1 MHLSPSRMKTP
12 WVSSGNR
19 AQGTLA
25 GLVAVLLTLAT
36 PLAGCGLQDDDEKAA
51 AELDVNS
58 RYTVE
63 SVHFP
68 GHSNL
73 SISDPLRSE
82 LDKVV
87 GAKYD
92 RPTLE
97 RLADRLRS
105 ELRVTDVKVNAT
117 RGTEPDRVIVNFE
130 VNSRSQKFD
139 LNVAKFLY
147 DSKEGWSGDGNA
159 TTYVKGNS
167 FTFGLVSDGD
177 SLVERYAGI
186 RAKFERKHLGTD
198 RLGFKFEFDSYHE
211 MWNQATLD
219 QAQPG
224 DIYRSRQVFTPEA
237 TLVIAQ
243 PLEWSFGVS
252 FARLRVPYS
261 SSESSFDTGGGGAAA
276 AKTESS
282 NAVVN
287 TLRYHQRWG
296 SAHDPQEQEATAVYS
311 VEAATSLLG
320 TDRVFTRHM
329 ADVHYRIRHAR
340 NTMEIRFLAGLL
352 NGNAPLYERF
362 VLGDSTT
369 LRGWNR
375 FQLDPVGG
383 SHVLYGSIDYRY
395 RVLQVFYDTG
405 AIWDRTQD
413 REQKQS
419 VGVGFRK
426 DLTEKESFQLAVAFP
441 LRAGHVDP
449 IMYAGMSF

>member
-1 MHLSPSRMKTP
+1 MKTP
-12 WVSSGNR
+12 WGSSGNR
-19 AQGTLA
+19 AHGALA
-25 GLVAVLLTLAT
+25 GLVAILMTLAT
-36 PLAGCGLQDDDEKAA
+36 PLAGCGLPDDDERAA
-51 AELDVNS
+51 RELDVNS
-58 RYTVE
+58 RYTIE
-63 SVHFP
+63 SVQVS
-68 GHSNL
+68 GERNVT
-73 SISDPLRSE
+73 ISDPLRLE

-87 GAKYD
+87 GAKFD
-92 RPTLE
+92 HSALE

-105 ELRVTDVKVNAT
+105 ELRVSDVKVNVT
-117 RGTEPDRVIVNFE
+117 RGTEPDHVIVNFE
-130 VNSRSQKFD
+130 VKSREQKFD

-159 TTYVKGNS
+159 TTHLKGNLI
-167 FTFGLVSDGD
+167 TFGLVSDAD

-186 RAKFERKHLGTD
+186 RAIFERKKLGTD
-198 RLGFKFEFDSYHE
+198 RLGFRFEFDSYHD
-211 MWNQATLD
+211 MWNQATVE

-224 DIYRSRQVFTPEA
+224 DIYLSRQVFTPEA
-237 TLVIAQ
+237 TLVIAE

-252 FARLRVPYS
+252 FARLRVPDS
-261 SSESSFDTGGGGAAA
+261 SSDTEGGGAAA

-296 SAHDPQEQEATAVYS
+296 SAHDPREQEVTAIYS
-311 VEAATSLLG
+311 AEAATDLLG
-320 TDRVFTRHM
+320 TDRVFTRHL
-329 ADVHYRIRHAR
+329 ADSRYRFRHDR
-340 NTMEIRFLAGLL
+340 NSVEVRFMAGLL
-352 NGNAPLYERF
+352 NGAAPIYERF

-375 FQLDPVGG
+375 FDLDPLGG
-383 SHVLYGSIDYRY
+383 SHVIHGSVDYRY
-395 RVLQVFYDTG
+395 RMFQIFYDTG

-441 LRAGHVDP
+441 VRAGHIDP

>member
-1 MHLSPSRMKTP
+1 MKTP

-19 AQGTLA
+19 AQGALA

-36 PLAGCGLQDDDEKAA
+36 PLAGCGLPDGDDEKAA
-51 AELDVNS
+51 RELDVNS

-63 SVHFP
+63 SVQVS
-68 GHSNL
+68 GQRNVT
-73 SISDPLRSE
+73 ISDPLRLE

-87 GAKYD
+87 GAKFD
-92 RPTLE
+92 HSALE
-97 RLADRLRS
+97 RLADRLRN
-105 ELRVTDVKVNAT
+105 ELRVSDVKVNVT

-130 VNSRSQKFD
+130 VKSRAQNFD

-159 TTYVKGNS
+159 TTHVKGNS
-167 FTFGLVSDGD
+167 ITFGLVSDGD

-186 RAKFERKHLGTD
+186 RAKFERKKLGTD
-198 RLGFKFEFDSYHE
+198 RLGFRFEFDSYHE

-237 TLVIAQ
+237 TLVIAE

-261 SSESSFDTGGGGAAA
+261 SSDSSVETGGGGAAA

-296 SAHDPQEQEATAVYS
+296 SAHDTQEQEATAVYA
-311 VEAATSLLG
+311 VEAGTGLLG

-329 ADVHYRIRHAR
+329 TDTRYRFRHAR
-340 NTMEIRFLAGLL
+340 NTVEVRFMAGLM
-352 NGNAPLYERF
+352 NGNAPIYERF

-375 FQLDPVGG
+375 FQLDPLGG
-383 SHVLYGSIDYRY
+383 SHVVYGSMEYRY
-395 RVLQVFYDTG
+395 SMFQLFYDTG
-405 AIWDRTQD
+405 AVWDRQQD

-441 LRAGHVDP
+441 VRGGHVDP